1 MINYDTSSSVTNTSY
16 NYYKIDKLK
25 VAKFYS
31 DYYYTLIK
39 TRGSV
44 TAGKPKKEKVKKTS
58 FMFDPTGIGEAW
70 PKKKS
75 K

>member
-25 VAKFYS
+25 G

-39 TRGSV
+39 ARGSV
-44 TAGKPKKEKVKKTS
+44 TAGNPKKEKVKKTS